1 LHRFKE
7 NATLENTLELF
18 FEYGQPSYQ
27 EFERQLVETF
37 DYECFTMVRGY
48 ASNICDA
55 AKQVQQIVG
64 GIDEFVNK
72 TLRPLPTRRAQAEKV
87 LASYGQTN
95 RSAFVFARLDNKILN
110 DDQMKKI
117 FWQVLKKN

>member
-1 LHRFKE
+1 LHRFKG

-27 EFERQLVETF
+27 EFERQLVATF

-55 AKQVQQIVG
+55 AKQVHQIID
-64 GIDEFVNK
+64 GIDAFVDG

-87 LASYGQTN
+87 LASYSTTN
-95 RSAFVFARLDNKILN
+95 RSAMVFTRLDDKLLS
-110 DDQMKKI
+110 DDQVKKL
-117 FWQVLKKN
+117 FWQVLKK